1 MVMWTG
7 LSLKDRSE
15 NQAQTGSG
23 RKWEDD
29 LHKERE
35 KEFLDVNPELPPTAS
50 QTTTERDHQP
60 QTNSPSVLEDS
71 FLGHSPPA
79 SQPKTQPQPRAS
91 LPKISVPP
99 EDFSRMKKHQKLY
112 QLRKITNY
120 LPSSKFAGHSYDSDI
135 WQDMDDFELDQAYAE
150 SFHAYK
156 SLQRVADFLV

>member
-1 MVMWTG
+1 VDNRKFKAELLRKEFTWSKSSVVMWTG

-50 QTTTERDHQP
+50 QTSTERDHQP
-60 QTNSPSVLEDS
+60 QTTSPSVLEDS

-79 SQPKTQPQPRAS
+79 S
-91 LPKISVPP
+91 
-99 EDFSRMKKHQKLY
+99 
-112 QLRKITNY
+112 
-120 LPSSKFAGHSYDSDI
+120 
-135 WQDMDDFELDQAYAE
+135 
-150 SFHAYK
+150 
-156 SLQRVADFLV
+156 